1 MWSANGQD
9 IKMCEGDFGITLP
22 ITISGAT
29 FADEDTVKLTIKSG
43 EETSVAKEFSN
54 ISQNKIDLTLT
65 EAESELLPVGSYV
78 YTLDW
83 YKNGA
88 FLCNI
93 IPRAAFM
100 VVDKA

>member
-1 MWSANGQD
+1 MWSANGID

-22 ITISGAT
+22 ITITGAT
-29 FADEDTVKLTIKSG
+29 FAAEDTVKLAIKSG
-43 EETSVAKEFSN
+43 EGTIVAKEFSN
-54 ISQNKIDLTLT
+54 IQQNKIDLTLAET
-65 EAESELLPVGSYV
+65 ESASLPVGNYV

-93 IPRAAFM
+93 IPRAAFR